1 MNPPEPAG
9 TPIAR
14 AYGWLMEGL
23 GLLAGLAFAAMAL
36 LIGADVLLRN
46 LALGNLPWVIEVVE
60 YLLYLATFA
69 AAPWVLYRGG
79 HVRVDLLVTQLPPR
93 AGRLLELLSDAI
105 GLVICL
111 LLAWFGAQA
120 ALQAQAI
127 GALVF
132 KELVLPEW
140 PLLAAIPVAA
150 GLLALE
156 FVRRL
161 ARALQPGRSG

>member
-9 TPIAR
+9 ALLAR

-36 LIGADVLLRN
+36 LIGGDVLLRN
-46 LALGNLPWVIEVVE
+46 LALGNLPWVIEVAE

-69 AAPWVLYRGG
+69 AAPWVLYHGG

-93 AGRLLELLSDAI
+93 AGRLLELLTDTI
-105 GLVICL
+105 GLAICL
-111 LLAWFGAQA
+111 LLAWYGARA
-120 ALQAQAI
+120 ALEAQAI

-140 PLLAAIPVAA
+140 PLLAVIPVAA

-161 ARALQPGRSG
+161 ARALSSARPG